1 MPRINLS
8 VSQELYEKISS
19 MAAENQ
25 KTVNHEVVDSLE
37 QLYLGKAS
45 YDYEAALEKMKMEA
59 QSKAGEF
66 TLADLPTFASIE
78 FALKD
83 NPNVQPAVVRAKLGK
98 MFNEEIKN
106 GNVPNIDRAT
116 MIKDGEEKLKFLSRA
131 AVYYNLMMSKKG
143 E

>member
-1 MPRINLS
+1 M
-8 VSQELYEKISS
+8 
-19 MAAENQ
+19 
-25 KTVNHEVVDSLE
+25 
-37 QLYLGKAS
+37 
-45 YDYEAALEKMKMEA
+45 
-59 QSKAGEF
+59 
-66 TLADLPTFASIE
+66 ADLPTFASIE